1 MTSKYED
8 DASRLRLAV
17 ARIARHLRAV
27 DDSSLTPTQA
37 SLLST
42 VVRGGR
48 IGLSALSEIEGVDAP
63 TLSRAVSRL
72 EERGLFR
79 RLPDPADGR
88 AVTVEATA
96 AGKRLQEQLR
106 AARADALQALLG
118 ELDDV
123 GRRRLHEALP
133 VLESVAD
140 GLKRQKA
147 RS

>member
-1 MTSKYED
+1 MD
-8 DASRLRLAV
+8 DAARLRLAV

-48 IGLSALSEIEGVDAP
+48 IGLSALAEIEGVDAP

-72 EERGLFR
+72 EQRGLFR

-96 AGKRLQEQLR
+96 AGKKLQQRLR
-106 AARADALQALLG
+106 AARADALQARLAELG
-118 ELDDV
+118 AEE
-123 GRRRLHEALP
+123 RSSLHEALP
-133 VLESVAD
+133 VLEAVAD
-140 GLKRQKA
+140 ALKQQKA
-147 RS
+147 RV